1 MAGRRRRDE
10 EREIDLVGASENRE
24 TCGWRQETVC
34 LPAVAAVFGVRYGIV
49 SYGVCSVCSL
59 MSQQLLSARDGGRS
73 RKKHNSRRCS
83 ELSQSNDAVVVVLF
97 LGFTENILLRMCLWL
112 WL

>member
-10 EREIDLVGASENRE
+10 VREIDLVGASENRE

-49 SYGVCSVCSL
+49 SYAFAVFATN

-83 ELSQSNDAVVVVLF
+83 ELSQEHDAVDCGVV
-97 LGFTENILLRMCLWL
+97 LGFTENSFLPASL
-112 WL
+112 